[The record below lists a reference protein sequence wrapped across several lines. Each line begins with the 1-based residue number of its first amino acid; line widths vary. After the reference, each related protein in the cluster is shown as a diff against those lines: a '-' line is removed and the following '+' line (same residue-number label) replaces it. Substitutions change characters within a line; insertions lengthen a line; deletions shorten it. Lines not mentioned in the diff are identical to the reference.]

1 MRYKEN
7 EKVLFKFHSG
17 ITDPNDYTIGVVITQ
32 LLHGLPEWKEPGEY
46 YYIVKSEVGWELND
60 SSIDKVKLLVGE
72 DVFSKLELQSTYWF
86 VREKNILG
94 KWDGESLV
102 PEMLNFQLLKHKF
115 RK

>member
-1 MRYKEN
+1 MRYEEKE
-7 EKVLFKFHSG
+7 KILFKFHSG
-17 ITDPNDYTIGVVITQ
+17 ISDPTDYTIGEVIIQ

-46 YYIVKSEVGWELND
+46 YYIVKCEVGWTLDEG
-60 SSIDKVKLLVGE
+60 SASEVKLLAGD
-72 DVFSKLELQSTYWF
+72 DVFSKLELGSNYWF

-94 KWDGESLV
+94 KWDGTSVV

>member
-1 MRYKEN
+1 MRYKET
-7 EKVLFKFHSG
+7 EKILFKFHSG
-17 ITDPNDYTIGVVITQ
+17 ISDPNDYTIGEVITQ

-46 YYIVKSEVGWELND
+46 YYIVKCEVGWPLDEG
-60 SSIDKVKLLVGE
+60 SSSKVKFLVGE
-72 DVFSKLELQSTYWF
+72 DVFSKLEMGSNYWF

-94 KWDGESLV
+94 KWDGISVV